1 MGRSRT
7 YNFGASKLNLQFGD
21 LTTSDAQVLVS
32 SDDCYISMGGGVS
45 AAIRRAGGEAIA
57 LDAAKKVPASLGGV
71 VVSAA
76 GSLPAQYV
84 FHAITTGAN
93 PEDLDPGVILERT
106 TRRCMQLLRE
116 LQLTSIAFPAIGAG
130 VAGFEYEE
138 VAARMADVIAD
149 ELAKRD
155 QAVTVTIFLL
165 DRFGRMTEFDFIR
178 FFEEFARRVPQ
189 IADNDVG
196 EPNARAS
203 PPLTCLELAEETAEE
218 VRRRRLHYL
227 RKLLAELEDQRH
239 RLEERLIS
247 DLGNPSGT
255 DGDAVRKALK
265 ENEELRFQ
273 YMAELRSFSEKKASD
288 TAEVSGTRP
297 PTIFVSSTYKDLVP
311 HRSAVKEAIIR
322 RDMFFRGME
331 HFGAYPDRLPPAA
344 KIVEEV
350 RRADVYLGV
359 FGVRYGSL
367 DPATG
372 LSMTELEFREAEASK
387 KPMLVYI
394 IHADAPVIVSHIETD
409 TDAARKLDSLKSHL
423 LSTYVTYMFRD
434 VDDLS
439 RQVYEDLGK
448 LNVRAPA

>member
-7 YNFGASKLNLQFGD
+7 YNFGASTLTLQFGD
-21 LTTSDAQVLVS
+21 LTDSDAQVLVS

-45 AAIRRAGGEAIA
+45 AAIRKAGGEAIA
-57 LDAAKKVPASLGGV
+57 LDAAKKVPAALSGV
-71 VVSAA
+71 VVSTA
-76 GSLPAQYV
+76 GALPAQYV
-84 FHAITTGAN
+84 FHAITMGAN
-93 PEDLDPGVILERT
+93 PENLGTGVILERT

-138 VAARMADVIAD
+138 VAAHMADVIAD
-149 ELAKRD
+149 ELLKRE

-165 DRFGRMTEFDFIR
+165 DRFGRMTEFDFLR
-178 FFEEFARRVPQ
+178 FFEEFATRAPRV
-189 IADNDVG
+189 AKNVAG
-196 EPNARAS
+196 EVITQPS
-203 PPLTCLELAEETAEE
+203 SSQTCLELAEGTAEE
-218 VRRRRLHYL
+218 VKRRRLHYL
-227 RKLLAELEDQRH
+227 RKLLGELEDQRH
-239 RLEERLIS
+239 RLEEQLIS
-247 DLGNPSGT
+247 SLGKASGT
-255 DGDAVRKALK
+255 DYNLVRQALK

-273 YMAELRSFSEKKASD
+273 YMTELRSFGEEKLSN
-288 TAEVSGTRP
+288 TAAESSTRP

-322 RDMFFRGME
+322 RDLFFRGME
-331 HFGAYPDRLPPAA
+331 HFGADPDRFPPAG

-350 RRADVYLGV
+350 RKADVYLGV
-359 FGVRYGSL
+359 FGVRYGSI

-387 KPMLVYI
+387 KPMLLYI
-394 IHADAPVIVSHIETD
+394 IHADAPVTVSHLETD
-409 TDAARKLDSLKSHL
+409 LEAARKLNSLKNHI
-423 LSTYVTYMFRD
+423 LSTYVTYMFRN

-448 LNVRAPA
+448 LSA